1 MVMTCIL
8 KMEDLVPTY
17 NMKKI
22 EELKDEAIVETKKKK
37 KTKKKKI
44 EKEDNILR
52 NVSIPKGITLDSID
66 LDRAKFLCSLPKKL
80 RHQS

>member
-1 MVMTCIL
+1 MYL
-8 KMEDLVPTY
+8 KNGRFGPYLQYE
-17 NMKKI
+17 KI

-44 EKEDNILR
+44 EKEDNNLR

-66 LDRAKFLCSLPKKL
+66 LDRAKFLCSLPKSF